1 MASAKSLPRTPGAPS
16 GSLSSE
22 WSLGIQFRLHGSRA
36 RARLLSSSSRS
47 RARCLQVPTPR
58 SWGDVG
64 SPQDTTLG
72 FALQDLRPEHPRP
85 GPGAPRPPGLR
96 GQSESSLSVRFPI
109 QPRARGE
116 RPRSPANPGP
126 AHGARQEAGG
136 WGLGAVVRGQ
146 GSGPPR
152 WGGRRGG
159 RRGHLVFFGQ
169 GRART
174 GYKSCPR
181 GHPGQLRGCPGTCPA
196 ARASRSGEGGGRI
209 FGLKGS
215 PSRAPA
221 EEPKG
226 PPPAPPPCPTSP
238 ATGRSSDRK
247 TSRICSKCW
256 VRRFSR
262 APGEERGGEG
272 VFGGE

>member
-72 FALQDLRPEHPRP
+72 FALQDLRPEHLRP
-85 GPGAPRPPGLR
+85 GPGAPRPPWAEGPIGVLALRPLPHPTAGAGRATSVPSQPWSRPR
-96 GQSESSLSVRFPI
+96 GQT
-109 QPRARGE
+109 
-116 RPRSPANPGP
+116 
-126 AHGARQEAGG
+126 GG
-136 WGLGAVVRGQ
+136 RGLGAGGCDAGPGLGAPQVGWKAGREE
-146 GSGPPR
+146 GPPR
-152 WGGRRGG
+152 F
-159 RRGHLVFFGQ
+159 FFGQ

-181 GHPGQLRGCPGTCPA
+181 GRPGQLRGCPGTCPA

-226 PPPAPPPCPTSP
+226 PPPAPPPCPTSL

-262 APGEERGGEG
+262 ARERGGG
-272 VFGGE
+272 R